1 MKKIN
6 HKAYALRNSIFIIMA
21 IITSVLLFGCSSFK
35 YKVSKLDSFAY
46 NNMELEKKQKLF
58 QKILDTPDSIENI
71 IKSSEYYHYEYSEPF
86 FSVSLPSGKGSSKKQ
101 TKYVAE
107 EIKSFNKESVEYK
120 NSIMYVLGPNEQ
132 NWEYFNRIEYIAGG
146 EKLVYITFILKEK
159 KWYFVEI
166 FSYKIE

>member
-6 HKAYALRNSIFIIMA
+6 HKAYALRNSIFIIM
-21 IITSVLLFGCSSFK
+21 ILITSVLLFGCSSFE

-46 NNMELEKKQKLF
+46 KNMELEKKQKLF

-86 FSVSLPSGKGSSKKQ
+86 FSVKMGRWDRASKKYL
-101 TKYVAE
+101 KFVAD

-146 EKLVYITFILKEK
+146 ETLVYITFILKEK

-166 FSYKIE
+166 FNYKIE